1 MVNIDLNSDEIHYLR
16 KQIQINRLQDESVK
30 YFVGFIMGIIVLITV
45 ALIIYQIIGITIIAL
60 YRLYEYINRRIARRT
75 KLIVKN

>member
-30 YFVGFIMGIIVLITV
+30 YFVGFIMGMIALITI